1 MKQTF
6 KRAMMPL
13 AVVVLGA
20 AAAFATNAAK
30 QNNSAQSMVKGYYY
44 DISKP
49 PAERCVDVNQW
60 CSNIPTPNTCE
71 DSFGRDLHEL
81 NVISGTCTTA
91 LYRL

>member
-1 MKQTF
+1 MRQTF
-6 KRAMMPL
+6 KKAMMPL

-30 QNNSAQSMVKGYYY
+30 QNDSAQSMVKGYYY

-60 CSNIPTPNTCE
+60 CSNIPTPLTCE

-81 NVISGTCTTA
+81 NVISGTCTTT
-91 LYRL
+91 LFRL